1 VRGRRRMAMGV
12 LLGEGEGAGV
22 EMDRRLW
29 SAVDTNLG
37 DWLVCPK

>member
-1 VRGRRRMAMGV
+1 MGV
-12 LLGEGEGAGV
+12 LLGEGEGGEV
-22 EMDRRLW
+22 GFEMDRRLG